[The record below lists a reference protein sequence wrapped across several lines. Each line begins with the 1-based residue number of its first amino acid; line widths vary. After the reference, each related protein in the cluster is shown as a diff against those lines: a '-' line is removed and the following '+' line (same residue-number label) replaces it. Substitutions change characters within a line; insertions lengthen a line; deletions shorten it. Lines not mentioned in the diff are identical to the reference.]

1 MWGSIKKNENDWNYQ
16 GYKGTNL
23 GHDML
28 CESENYYQEEKQGDF
43 LNGNSIINLKDF
55 ITNIDTFFA

>member
-1 MWGSIKKNENDWNYQ
+1 MIFLLVIIVYGEGALKKKNDWNYQ

-28 CESENYYQEEKQGDF
+28 CESENYHQEEK
-43 LNGNSIINLKDF
+43 
-55 ITNIDTFFA
+55 